1 MKVICIS
8 GKAMSGKDTAANYFK
23 NKLEESGKR
32 VLITHYAD
40 LLKYICKTFFGW
52 DGRKDEKGRRLLQYI
67 GTDVVREQNPNYWV
81 DFLMNILNMF
91 QYNWDYVLI
100 PDCRFPNEITRLKRN
115 GFNTASVKIIRDDF
129 DNGLT
134 ETQKSH
140 ESETSMD
147 NFDFDFVIHNKGL
160 NEYYEHLD
168 ILSVLLK

>member
-8 GKAMSGKDTAANYFK
+8 GKAMSGKDTAANYLK

-52 DGRKDEKGRRLLQYI
+52 DGRKDEKGRQLLQYV

-81 DFLMNILNMF
+81 DFLMNILGMF

-115 GFNTASVKIIRDDF
+115 GFNTTSVKIIRDDF
-129 DNGLT
+129 DSSLT

-140 ESETSMD
+140 KSETSMD

-160 NEYYEHLD
+160 NEYYENLD